1 MVDPAQAPRRI
12 RPPIPSDA
20 PALAALAGELGNC
33 PRMRAHGD
41 CHAAGREQ
49 AHAFDAREGYAVS
62 KTSYFLTK
70 ALT

>member
-1 MVDPAQAPRRI
+1 LIRR
-12 RPPIPSDA
+12 RPPDASARPSHPMPPHSPRWPGSWA
-20 PALAALAGELGNC
+20 IARGCERMVIATRLA
-33 PRMRAHGD
+33 
-41 CHAAGREQ
+41 REQ